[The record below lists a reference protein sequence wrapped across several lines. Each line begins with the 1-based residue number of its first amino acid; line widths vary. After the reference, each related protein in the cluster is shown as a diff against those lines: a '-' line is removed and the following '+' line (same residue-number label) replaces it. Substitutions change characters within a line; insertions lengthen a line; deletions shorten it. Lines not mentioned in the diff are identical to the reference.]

1 MNNQKDKNSED
12 ALNFSEKLSKE
23 FLREMRLKRRW
34 GIFFKLSFLVIII
47 SFLFIGQLSN
57 LKYAPEEFTGP
68 VIGLVRI
75 DGVIGNNVGVDY
87 DTVSKSFKRAFKNP
101 RLAGFIIL
109 INSPGGT
116 PVQSSLIN
124 QLVWEYREKYPD
136 TKIIAVVE
144 DICAS
149 GGYYIASAA
158 EEIYA
163 DASSLVGSIGVRLDS
178 FGFEKAME
186 KLGVE
191 RRLFVAGQKKALLD
205 PFSPLTT
212 DDKKVT
218 EELLADLH
226 KTFINAVMKG
236 RKDKLKSSQVFSG
249 LVWTGRKSLEL
260 GLIDGLGSYKAVSEK
275 VFSANNIVDYT
286 EKSFALQRAFEGL
299 KGGISNLFSN
309 ERAYLIY

>member
-1 MNNQKDKNSED
+1 MNNQKENNSDD

-57 LKYAPEEFTGP
+57 LKFASEEFTGP

-87 DTVSKSFKRAFKNP
+87 DAVSKSFKRAFKNP

-124 QLVWEYREKYPD
+124 QLVWEYREKYPN

-212 DDKKVT
+212 DDKKVA

-236 RKDKLKSSQVFSG
+236 RKDRLKSSQVFSG

-275 VFSANNIVDYT
+275 VFSVENIIDYT
-286 EKSFALQRAFEGL
+286 EKSFTLQRAFEGL
-299 KGGISNLFSN
+299 KGGISDLFSS
-309 ERAYLIY
+309 ERGYLVY